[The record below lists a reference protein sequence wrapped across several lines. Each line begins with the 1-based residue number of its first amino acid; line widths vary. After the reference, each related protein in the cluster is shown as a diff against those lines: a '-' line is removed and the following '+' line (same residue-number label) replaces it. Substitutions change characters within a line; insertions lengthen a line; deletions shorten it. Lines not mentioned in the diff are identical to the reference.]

1 MLRSVF
7 FCLAIAS
14 TFGQVCN
21 RVTPGTI
28 KDLDN
33 LPLAQSGCFVTN
45 IIKPYNPSTLPWN
58 PSSVPSRGYYRLN
71 MTFQE
76 PSLITSCDFWAS
88 TDGSHNPTGLK
99 FYDKPG
105 GTLLASTSSFTTRM
119 TQKSYNFLFIPPVVL
134 PFMYVEIYKSTT
146 WQVWVDTISCNT
158 CYDPSETP
166 TPSFSRFPTPS
177 VSPKSPSV
185 SSTEEPSPSLSE
197 SPKPVPSKSLTPSV
211 SLSISSTMSWS
222 VTPLVTKTPGPTVT
236 SSPSNSLTP
245 KPTKTPEAT
254 KTSETTGTPKATK
267 TPQTTKSP
275 GPTKTSEVTTT
286 ESPSI
291 TPVLK
296 LSPSYS
302 PINMS
307 GLESLFSGNSTL
319 TTLIQDSSQTQT
331 LMGLSGAAIGVGG
344 LSFLVIVYKFLAKKF
359 APGPDGKRPSI
370 SEVASSLFSSA
381 KTKVTEIAK
390 EVGSDIEEQVRAVVK
405 DPKSAMGLLKDPKSA
420 LNFAK
425 TGAAKTLNKVVK
437 NNVPASESSVV
448 LEMVNKVTNSPAL
461 IPVSQN
467 EVEAE
472 VPEVDITEAEVSTDV
487 QVSEVTV
494 SQGPL
499 SVSEVTVAPQTH
511 VPMTSIQVSEG
522 DLEAV
527 KQMLALMKKP
537 HTVLPPNQS

>member
-1 MLRSVF
+1 
-7 FCLAIAS
+7 
-14 TFGQVCN
+14 
-21 RVTPGTI
+21 
-28 KDLDN
+28 
-33 LPLAQSGCFVTN
+33 
-45 IIKPYNPSTLPWN
+45 
-58 PSSVPSRGYYRLN
+58 

-88 TDGSHNPTGLK
+88 TDGTHSPTGLK

-105 GTLLASTSSFTTRM
+105 GTLLASTSSFTSPMRQT
-119 TQKSYNFLFIPPVVL
+119 SYNFLFIPPVVL
-134 PFMYVEIYKSTT
+134 PYIYFEIYKSTT
-146 WQVWVDTISCNT
+146 WQVWIDTLSCNT

-177 VSPKSPSV
+177 LTPQSPSV
-185 SSTEEPSPSLSE
+185 SSSEEPSPSLTE
-197 SPKPVPSKSLTPSV
+197 SLKPVSSNSLPPSI
-211 SLSISSTMSWS
+211 SLSISPTISPS
-222 VTPLVTKTPGPTVT
+222 VTSV
-236 SSPSNSLTP
+236 SSNSLTP
-245 KPTKTPEAT
+245 SISLSKTPESSLT
-254 KTSETTGTPKATK
+254 
-267 TPQTTKSP
+267 QT
-275 GPTKTSEVTTT
+275 
-286 ESPSI
+286 I

-296 LSPSYS
+296 LTPSYS

-319 TTLIQDSSQTQT
+319 ATIIQDSGQSDT

-344 LSFLVIVYKFLAKKF
+344 LSFLILAYKFIAKKF

-381 KTKVTEIAK
+381 KAKATEIAK
-390 EVGSDIEEQVRAVVK
+390 DIGEDLEQQVKAAVK

-425 TGAAKTLNKVVK
+425 TGAAKTLTKVVK
-437 NNVPASESSVV
+437 ENVPASESGVV
-448 LEMVNKVTNSPAL
+448 LDMVNKVLSSQGTSSPESQGTSSPEIPAEANTVVPTASTL

-467 EVEAE
+467 EVE
-472 VPEVDITEAEVSTDV
+472 VPEVDITEAEISTDT
-487 QVSEVTV
+487 QV

-499 SVSEVTVAPQTH
+499 SVETH
-511 VPMTSIQVSEG
+511 VRMTSIQVSED

-537 HTVLPPNQS
+537 HTVLDSHVGHEKPNQS